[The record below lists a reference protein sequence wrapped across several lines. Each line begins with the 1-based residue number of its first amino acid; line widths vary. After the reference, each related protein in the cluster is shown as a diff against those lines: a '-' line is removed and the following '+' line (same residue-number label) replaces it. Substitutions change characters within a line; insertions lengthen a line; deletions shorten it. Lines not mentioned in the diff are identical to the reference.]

1 MRLPLEGI
9 RVLDLTRLLPGP
21 YCTLILADMGAEVI
35 KVEDPVAGDYARWG
49 PPLLKT
55 MSVYFMALNRNKKSI
70 VIDLKKEKG
79 KEVFLKLVRKSDVVI
94 DSFRPGV
101 MEKLGLGYEVLKKE
115 NRGIVMCSIT
125 GYGQT
130 GQYIE
135 KPGHD
140 INYLAL
146 SGFLDCTGVRDG
158 RPVIPGGQVADY
170 GSALFAAIGILIG
183 LIQRMKT
190 GEGTYIDISMAE
202 SAMSFM
208 STFFI
213 QFLAEGLLPTRGK
226 TRLSGEFLCYN
237 IYETKDGRYMA
248 LGALEPKFW
257 QAFCKAINREDL
269 IDEAYSPA
277 VDGERAYEELKREFL
292 SRTQQEWIELLKGVD
307 ACCEPVRTVA
317 EVLDDPHFKERRI
330 FFMEE
335 YPGEGRIHQ
344 MRTPVLLRNIGVN
357 PYRTHPPKWGEHT
370 REVLKT
376 VGGLRDDEID
386 SLQKDGIIKV
396 HE

>member
-1 MRLPLEGI
+1 MKLPLEKI

-21 YCTLILADMGAEVI
+21 YATLILADMGAEVI
-35 KVEDPVAGDYARWG
+35 KIEDPVAGDYARWG
-49 PPLLKT
+49 PPLVKT
-55 MSVYFMALNRNKKSI
+55 MSVYFMALNRNKKSV

-79 KEVFLKLVRKSDVVI
+79 REVFLRLVRNSDVVI
-94 DSFRPGV
+94 ESFRPSV
-101 MEKLGLGYEVLKKE
+101 MEKLGIGYATLKKE
-115 NRGIVMCSIT
+115 NPSIVMCSIA

-130 GQYIE
+130 GLYTQ

-158 RPVIPGGQVADY
+158 QPVIPGGQVADY
-170 GSALFAAIGILIG
+170 SSGLYAVIGILSGI
-183 LIQRMKT
+183 IKKMNT
-190 GEGTYIDISMAE
+190 GEGSYIDISMAE

-213 QFLAEGLLPTRGK
+213 QYLAEGTLPTRGK

-237 IYETKDGRYMA
+237 IYKTKDGKFMA

-257 QAFCKAINREDL
+257 EAFVKAIGREDL

-277 VDGERAYEELKREFL
+277 VDGEKGYEELKKEFL
-292 SRTQQEWIELLKGVD
+292 SRTQEEWIELLKGVD
-307 ACCEPVRTVA
+307 TCCEPVRNVA
-317 EVLDDPHFKERRI
+317 EVVNDPHFKERKI
-330 FFMEE
+330 FFERE
-335 YPGEGRIHQ
+335 YPGEGKIYQ
-344 MRTPVLLRNIGVN
+344 MRTPIVIDGLERE

-370 REVLKT
+370 KEVLKKI
-376 VGGLRDDEID
+376 GGYKEDEIE
-386 SLQKDGIIKV
+386 LLEKEGIIKTG
-396 HE
+396 